1 MNISFAIKTHGCKV
15 NQYESQSI
23 RESLIKLGCS
33 EVDVKEADVIIV
45 NSCTVTGDADSKV
58 RSTIRLM
65 NKENPRARILVTG
78 CYAVMDE
85 DVASLKTLPGVAVLV
100 NNKDKSAIP
109 RVIGAIK
116 NENVHTSVLD
126 EGVSGFASHARAFLK
141 VQDGCDQACAYCKV
155 SIVRG
160 PSMSRS
166 EAEVIRE
173 FELLVSRG
181 RREIVLT
188 GICLGAWRGEDG
200 RGIADLVENIE
211 ALEGDF
217 RVRVSSIEPNY
228 VTDRLISVISSSS
241 RICRHLH
248 IPLQSGSDRILAL
261 MKRRYNT
268 EQFREL
274 VKKIRHA
281 MPLAGITMDV
291 ITGFPGETEEDFS
304 RTLGFINE
312 IKPSGLHVF
321 GYSDRKGTAAHGMKE
336 KVKPMAVK
344 LRRKELERTAE
355 ALKREFAEAFVGKTV
370 DVLIE
375 KVDGDTA
382 TGYTGEY
389 LEARLEGFA
398 RKRGDIAKAI
408 IGSVDPR
415 ETILV
420 ANYREQI

>member
-33 EVDVKEADVIIV
+33 EADVKEADVIIV

-58 RSTIRLM
+58 RSTVRLA
-65 NKENPRARILVTG
+65 NKENPKARILVTG
-78 CYAVMDE
+78 CYAVMDD
-85 DVASLKTLPGVAVLV
+85 DVASLRALPGVTDLV
-100 NNKDKSAIP
+100 HNKDKSAIP
-109 RVIGAIK
+109 RIIGAMRG
-116 NENVHTSVLD
+116 EAEPAGGF

-141 VQDGCDQACAYCKV
+141 VQDGCDQTCAYCKV

-160 PSMSRS
+160 PSISRS
-166 EAEVIRE
+166 EADVIRE
-173 FELLVSRG
+173 FELLVSKG

-188 GICLGAWRGEDG
+188 GICLGAWQGEDG
-200 RGIADLVENIE
+200 RGIADLIEKIE
-211 ALEGDF
+211 AVEGDF

-228 VTDRLISVISSSS
+228 VTDRFISVISSSAK
-241 RICRHLH
+241 ICRHLH
-248 IPLQSGSDRILAL
+248 IPLQSGSDTILAL

-268 EQFREL
+268 EQFHAL
-274 VKKIRHA
+274 VKKIRHT

-291 ITGFPGETEEDFS
+291 ITGFPGETDEDFGH
-304 RTLGFINE
+304 TLRFINE

-321 GYSDRKGTAAHGMKE
+321 GYSDRKGTAAHAMKD

-344 LRRKELERTAE
+344 SRRKELERTAE

-408 IGSVDPR
+408 IGSVDPQ

>member
-23 RESLIKLGCS
+23 RESLVKLGCS

-85 DVASLKTLPGVAVLV
+85 DVASLKILPGVADLV

-109 RVIGAIK
+109 RIIGAIK

-160 PSMSRS
+160 PSVSRM
-166 EAEVIRE
+166 EADVIKE
-173 FELLVSRG
+173 FELLVSKG
-181 RREIVLT
+181 LREIVLT
-188 GICLGAWRGEDG
+188 GICLGAWQGENG
-200 RGIADLVENIE
+200 RIIADLIERIE
-211 ALEGDF
+211 AVEGDF
-217 RVRVSSIEPNY
+217 RARISSIEPNY
-228 VTDRLISVISSSS
+228 VTGRFISVMSSSAK
-241 RICRHLH
+241 ICRHLH
-248 IPLQSGSDRILAL
+248 IPLQSGSDNILAL

-274 VKKIRHA
+274 VAGIRKA
-281 MPLAGITMDV
+281 MPLCGITMDV
-291 ITGFPGETEEDFS
+291 ITGFPGETDEDFD
-304 RTLGFINE
+304 RTLRFINE
-312 IKPSGLHVF
+312 IRPSGLHVF
-321 GYSDRKGTAAHGMKE
+321 GYSDRKGTAAHDMKN
-336 KVKPMAVK
+336 KVDPMVAK
-344 LRRKELERTAE
+344 ARRKELEKA
-355 ALKREFAEAFVGKTV
+355 AGSLKREFAEAFVGKTV

-375 KVDGDTA
+375 KVNDGTA

-398 RKRGDIAKAI
+398 RKRGDIAKAV
-408 IGSVDPR
+408 IGSVDPQ
-415 ETILV
+415 ETILI
-420 ANYREQI
+420 ANFREQI